1 MLTIINLLIIIF
13 FLLIIYQ
20 IFLAHFFN
28 SIIEGLEDYKEYD
41 TNDPNNVMILA
52 QQNAGN
58 IEVLRKQFDNISG
71 LNQEVQD
78 ISGNVANLTKQVDDL
93 VKAQEDYLAQN
104 LPAEPPEITGAEDE
118 DEYEEEPE
126 EPSIE
131 TDATTNSLQ
140 S

>member
-13 FLLIIYQ
+13 IILITYQ
-20 IFLAHFFN
+20 IFLAHFSD

-58 IEVLRKQFDNISG
+58 IEVLKQEFEKISG
-71 LNQEVQD
+71 LKQQVDD
-78 ISGNVANLTKQVDDL
+78 ISGNMVNLTKQVDDL
-93 VKAQEDYLAQN
+93 VQSQEDYLAQN

-118 DEYEEEPE
+118 EDPE
-126 EPSIE
+126 EPVIE
-131 TDATTNSLQ
+131 VDTTI
-140 S
+140 